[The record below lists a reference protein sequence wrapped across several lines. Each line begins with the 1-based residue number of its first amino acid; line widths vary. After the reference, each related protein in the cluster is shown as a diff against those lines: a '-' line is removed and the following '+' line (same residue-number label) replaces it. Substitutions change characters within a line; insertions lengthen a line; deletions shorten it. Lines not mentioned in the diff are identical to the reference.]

1 MQELDHQG
9 KDFHMVEERTAEVST
24 IAGGAHQET
33 KGNYRYQQLITKSH
47 IAKLLSRKVEINY
60 TKNR

>member
-1 MQELDHQG
+1 
-9 KDFHMVEERTAEVST
+9 MVEERTAEVST

-47 IAKLLSRKVEINY
+47 ITKFLSRKVEINY
-60 TKNR
+60 PKNR